1 MYRRYGDRA
10 AFFVVYIR
18 EAHPSDI
25 WQMAVN
31 VREKVVYES
40 PRNAGERVDV
50 AGMCVRNL
58 GIEMPALVDGFDNA
72 TDTAYSGWPDRLYVI
87 GRDGRIAYKSGPG
100 PFGFEPE
107 DMERV
112 LRELAGPPVGQ

>member
-1 MYRRYGDRA
+1 MYRQYGDRA

-18 EAHPSDI
+18 EAHPTDI

-31 VREKVVYES
+31 VRENVVYAS
-40 PRNAGERVDV
+40 PQNVDERVAL

-72 TDTAYSGWPDRLYVI
+72 TDAAYSGWPDRLYVI
-87 GRDGRIAYKSGPG
+87 DRDGRVAHKSAPG
-100 PFGFEPE
+100 PFGFKPE
-107 DMERV
+107 AVERA
-112 LRELAGPPVGQ
+112 LLELVGPIAQ